1 MTKGEDLGVTH
12 GLVCREVKCD
22 EPCDTVMCQEKQ
34 PCSVRLSDDFLGER
48 YSFFFFLGEIFLL
61 EHLFGELYE

>member
-1 MTKGEDLGVTH
+1 MTKGEGLGVTH

-48 YSFFFFLGEIFLL
+48 YSFFFFR
-61 EHLFGELYE
+61 